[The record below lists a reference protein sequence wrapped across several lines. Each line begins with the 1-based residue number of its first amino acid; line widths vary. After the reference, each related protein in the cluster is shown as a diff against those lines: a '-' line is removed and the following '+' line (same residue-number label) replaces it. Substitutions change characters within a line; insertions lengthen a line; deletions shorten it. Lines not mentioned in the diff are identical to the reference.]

1 MYKLKLFLNK
11 PITSY
16 IYTSVTFAIWMIKIY
31 PFLNF
36 STGLNLNKFMKKYC
50 SLYLIIIFVFSFI
63 TSSIL
68 TLQAANDFHAY
79 LLKGGHQGISCDK
92 LLFTEKSL
100 TVELWLN
107 LDAGAN
113 TDKVNIASTMGDG
126 KTGFILSIRQN
137 TAHSNALEIRFLAK
151 TPSQATIPL
160 FLPMNEFVGKWGH
173 MAFVISETEGKAYSY
188 LNGELYETI
197 DAAGGWIGNNTTT
210 NLEIGN
216 WWSDPKPHGGIAD
229 FRIWKTARTASEIK
243 ENFNKHLTGN
253 NPGLYVNYTFS
264 TYNRT
269 VANEAGSG
277 NPGLCNPES
286 GWQNYFGIETLAK
299 APANISVNQN
309 VLSWQGGNTVT
320 ADSGISGNYV
330 MNIEPEAQ
338 KMYRNPL
345 NGWVIYGNANVATD
359 FWTKYDNMT
368 VTGLNELVRVS
379 DYATTLYIRCS
390 WTSLNP
396 TEDVYSWDADDKL
409 KNLIAQAQLRGLK
422 LAFRVVVDSR
432 DKSSDFSPAYVKAAG
447 AQGFTSG
454 TNNARWTPYPD
465 DPVFQEKYTKF
476 LKAFAQ
482 KFNDPDV
489 VEFVD
494 GYGLGKWGEGHS
506 MKYINSAN
514 RESVFKWIVD
524 LYVSEFTK
532 IPLVI
537 NYHRLIGAELEW
549 GSADTKSETLLDYAV
564 NKGFSLR
571 HDAFGMTTYYGAWE
585 KQYAAKW
592 NFKRPIIMEGG
603 WVTAQHDITKD
614 PRNYQTIAD
623 VRVGEYDDSR
633 EAKVN
638 MMDFRINETG
648 SWFSDTYY
656 LVNNFIADGA
666 YRLYPDKLSLPKLV
680 SNGSQIQITHRWN
693 NLGWG
698 YCPTNIPQWNQKYK
712 VAFGLLD
719 VNDNVIA
726 TFVDDQTDLS
736 KWIKGT
742 PVSYLFNPQING
754 ISTGKYTWAVAIV
767 DKSKNNEKGIDISVQ
782 KSMTASGWMK
792 LFEVN
797 VR

>member
-1 MYKLKLFLNK
+1 
-11 PITSY
+11 
-16 IYTSVTFAIWMIKIY
+16 
-31 PFLNF
+31 
-36 STGLNLNKFMKKYC
+36 MKKYC
-50 SLYLIIIFVFSFI
+50 SLYLIMIFVFSFI

-137 TAHSNALEIRFLAK
+137 SAHSNSLEIRFLAK
-151 TPSQATIPL
+151 TPENIAIPL
-160 FLPMNEFVGKWGH
+160 FLPLNSFVEKWGH
-173 MAFVISETEGKAYSY
+173 MAFVISKTDNKAYSY
-188 LNGELYETI
+188 LNGDLYETV
-197 DAAGGWIGNNTTT
+197 DAVNGWIGNNTTT

-216 WWSDPKPHGGIAD
+216 WWSDPKPYGGIAD
-229 FRIWKTARTASEIK
+229 FRIWKTTRSAQEIK
-243 ENFNKHLTGN
+243 ENYNKHLTTTN
-253 NPGLYVNYTFS
+253 SGLYLNYTFS

-269 VANEAGSG
+269 ISNEVGSG

-286 GWQNYFGIETLAK
+286 GWQNYFGIKVLAASPSGVTVK
-299 APANISVNQN
+299 NNM
-309 VLSWQGGNTVT
+309 LSWTVNNS
-320 ADSGISGNYV
+320 AISDEDIPGNYY
-330 MNIEPEAQ
+330 ITPEAETQ

-345 NGWVIYGNANVATD
+345 TGWAIYGNANVASD

-368 VTGLNELVRVS
+368 VPGLTAPVRVS
-379 DYATTLYIRCS
+379 DHATTLYIRTS

-396 TEDVYSWDADDKL
+396 EEDVYAWNTDNKL
-409 KNLIAQAQLRGLK
+409 KNLIEQARLRGLK

-432 DKSSDFSPAYVKAAG
+432 DKSSDFSPAYVKTAG

-454 TNNARWTPYPD
+454 TNNVRWTPYPD
-465 DPVFQEKYTKF
+465 DPVFQAKYTKF
-476 LKAFAQ
+476 IKAFAL

-489 VEFVD
+489 VEFID
-494 GYGLGKWGEGHS
+494 GYGLGKWGEGHT

-524 LYVSEFTK
+524 LYIAEFTK
-532 IPLVI
+532 VPLVI

-585 KQYAAKW
+585 RQYAAKW
-592 NFKRPIIMEGG
+592 NNKRPIIMEGG
-603 WVTAQHDITKD
+603 WVTAQHDITVD
-614 PRNYQTIAD
+614 PRGYETIAD
-623 VRVGEYDDSR
+623 VRKGEYDDSQH
-633 EAKVN
+633 AKVN

-648 SWFSDTYY
+648 TWFSDTYY
-656 LVNNFIADGA
+656 LVKNFIAEGA
-666 YRLYPDKLSLPKLV
+666 YRLYPDKISLPKV
-680 SNGSQIQITHRWN
+680 ISNGSEILVSHRWN

-719 VNDNVIA
+719 QSNNVVE
-726 TFVDDQTDLS
+726 TFVDEQTDLS
-736 KWIKGT
+736 KWLKGT
-742 PVSYLFNPQING
+742 PTTYTFKPQISG
-754 ISTGKYTWAVAIV
+754 VPTGNYTWAVAIV
-767 DKSKNNEKGIDISVQ
+767 DKTKNNKKGIDISVQ
-782 KSMTASGWMK
+782 KGIIDSGWLK

>member
-1 MYKLKLFLNK
+1 
-11 PITSY
+11 
-16 IYTSVTFAIWMIKIY
+16 
-31 PFLNF
+31 
-36 STGLNLNKFMKKYC
+36 MKK
-50 SLYLIIIFVFSFI
+50 SSFPSLIIIVFSFI
-63 TSSIL
+63 ISSIL
-68 TLQAANDFHAY
+68 TLQGANDFHAC

-151 TPSQATIPL
+151 TPTQGVIPL
-160 FLPMNEFVGKWGH
+160 FLPMDKFVGKWGH
-173 MAFVISETEGKAYSY
+173 MAFVISETEGKAYSC
-188 LNGELYETI
+188 LNGQLYETI

-216 WWSDPKPHGGIAD
+216 WWSDPKPYGGIAD

-253 NPGLYVNYTFS
+253 NPGLCVNYTFS
-264 TYNRT
+264 TFNRT
-269 VANEAGSG
+269 VTNEAGSG

-309 VLSWQGGNTVT
+309 VLSWEGGNTVS

-330 MNIEPEAQ
+330 MNIEPELQ
-338 KMYRNPL
+338 KMLRNPL
-345 NGWVIYGNANVATD
+345 TGWVIYGSPSAASD
-359 FWTKYDNMT
+359 FWTKYDNMAVSAMNTT
-368 VTGLNELVRVS
+368 VKVS
-379 DYATTLYIRCS
+379 DYATTLYIRTS
-390 WTSLNP
+390 WTVLNP
-396 TEDVYSWDADDKL
+396 AENVYGWDTDEGL
-409 KNLIAQAQLRGLK
+409 KNLIAQARQRGLK

-476 LKAFAQ
+476 IKAFAQ

-489 VEFVD
+489 VEFID

-524 LYVSEFTK
+524 LYASEFTK

-549 GSADTKSETLLDYAV
+549 GNADPKSEELLDYAV

-585 KQYAAKW
+585 KKYAAKW

-603 WVTAQHDITKD
+603 WVTAQHDITVD
-614 PRNYQTIAD
+614 PRGYQTIAD
-623 VRVGEYDDSR
+623 VRKGEYDDSQV
-633 EAKVN
+633 AKVN
-638 MMDFRINETG
+638 MMDFRINETT
-648 SWFSDTYY
+648 SWFSDVFY
-656 LVNNFIADGA
+656 LVNGFISDGG
-666 YRLYPDKLSLPKLV
+666 YRLYPSRVSLPKEIV
-680 SNGSQIQITHRWN
+680 QGAEIKINHSWN

-712 VAFGLLD
+712 VAFALLD
-719 VNDNVIA
+719 PADNVVK

-736 KWIKGT
+736 KWLKGT
-742 PVSYLFNPQING
+742 PANYEFKQQLTGVSA
-754 ISTGKYTWAVAIV
+754 GKYTWAVAVV
-767 DKSKNNEKGIDISVQ
+767 DKSKNNIKGIDLAAKGTFS
-782 KSMTASGWMK
+782 KTGWLK
-792 LFEVN
+792 LFDVEIK
-797 VR
+797 